1 MRIGEGQYIVTYSS
15 DHSVITN
22 TYNQKDLTVKKV
34 WVDYENAYHTRPEI
48 LEVRLYQNG
57 AAFDEPVKLSE
68 ANQWTAGWKD
78 LPVKADGSSPPYVYT
93 VRELDQA
100 GQPIED
106 GSMAVLSTGYT
117 YTASYDSSGTGTS
130 ANPFKI
136 TNTLLAAKLRI
147 KKTVEQN
154 GLENEPID
162 SAYKFV
168 IQVLDSKGAVY
179 TQTALGNGE
188 ESGAILVIPPKEG
201 QIFSIAEIVPMEY
214 TMSRM
219 ESQPADALSGAENG
233 DKVTVKPG
241 DDILVILTNTPDH
254 ESYFHHTAS
263 VTNVKGFT
271 NGEGTDFR
279 PENPFTEY
287 HGSDNPQYMASAFT
301 SDCIMAFIEDRGVAR
316 GQRKLEKGDDLYG

>member
-1 MRIGEGQYIVTYSS
+1 
-15 DHSVITN
+15 
-22 TYNQKDLTVKKV
+22 
-34 WVDYENAYHTRPEI
+34 
-48 LEVRLYQNG
+48 
-57 AAFDEPVKLSE
+57 
-68 ANQWTAGWKD
+68 
-78 LPVKADGSSPPYVYT
+78 
-93 VRELDQA
+93 
-100 GQPIED
+100 
-106 GSMAVLSTGYT
+106 
-117 YTASYDSSGTGTS
+117 
-130 ANPFKI
+130 
-136 TNTLLAAKLRI
+136 
-147 KKTVEQN
+147 
-154 GLENEPID
+154 
-162 SAYKFV
+162 
-168 IQVLDSKGAVY
+168 
-179 TQTALGNGE
+179 
-188 ESGAILVIPPKEG
+188 
-201 QIFSIAEIVPMEY
+201 MEY

-219 ESQPADALSGAENG
+219 ESEPADALSGAENG